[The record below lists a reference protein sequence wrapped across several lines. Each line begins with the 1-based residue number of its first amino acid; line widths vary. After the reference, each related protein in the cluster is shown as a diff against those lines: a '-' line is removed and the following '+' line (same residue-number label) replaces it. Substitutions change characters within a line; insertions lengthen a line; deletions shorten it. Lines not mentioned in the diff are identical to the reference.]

1 MLGWMRFLKTVFQFV
16 RLTLRFHDYLVY
28 FVAENRMVKILFEQ
42 RANVSHCP
50 LKQLAL
56 TPLLSLIS
64 LLFRVPF

>member
-42 RANVSHCP
+42 LANVSHCA
-50 LKQLAL
+50 LK
-56 TPLLSLIS
+56 
-64 LLFRVPF
+64 